1 MKIIM
6 IYHTFVCKTVE
17 HAPADLENDFTKIDK
32 DYESN
37 FSGFEQLLTTCNN
50 FDVNIVTAFY
60 C

>member
-1 MKIIM
+1 M

-37 FSGFEQLLTTCNN
+37 FSGFEQAVNN
-50 FDVNIVTAFY
+50 L
-60 C
+60 